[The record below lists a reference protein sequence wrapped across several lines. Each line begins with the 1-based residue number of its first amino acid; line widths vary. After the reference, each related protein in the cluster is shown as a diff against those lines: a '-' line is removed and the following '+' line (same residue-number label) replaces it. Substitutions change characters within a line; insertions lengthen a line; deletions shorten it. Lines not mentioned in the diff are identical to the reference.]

1 VVRGAAPPAFDRH
14 AAVADARI
22 LAGAL
27 AAVAGL
33 IHVKAMAD
41 HAGHYWLFGVLFGA
55 VACAQI
61 ALAMALWRTPVS
73 DRLLVAGAVAT
84 VGLIVVWLVSRTV
97 GLPIGP
103 WAGEAEAFGV
113 SDVIVTMTEVAF
125 IAVVSVIVC
134 PDRRIGVRLRWL
146 AGGHA
151 VRLGVALSAAG
162 VLAAA
167 LGGHSH

>member
-1 VVRGAAPPAFDRH
+1 
-14 AAVADARI
+14 
-22 LAGAL
+22 
-27 AAVAGL
+27 VAGL

-41 HAGHYWLFGVLFGA
+41 HAGHYWLFGVFFGA
-55 VACAQI
+55 VAGAQI
-61 ALAMALWRTPVS
+61 ALAVALWRTPVS

-84 VGLIVVWLVSRTV
+84 GGVIVVWLISRTF

-125 IAVVSVIVC
+125 IGAVSVIVR
-134 PDRRIGVRLRWL
+134 PDGSVGTRLRWL

-151 VRLGVALSAAG
+151 VRLGVALSAAS